1 MDHTV
6 HGILQDGVGRPFPS
20 LGDLPNPGAEPRS
33 PTLQAD
39 SLPVELPGKPSVLKV
54 VYVFHLTPQHYEE
67 IVCCPKVCLH
77 IRKTQASFF
86 GQLNITYCYLY
97 R

>member
-67 IVCCPKVCLH
+67 ILGCPKSLSGH
-77 IRKTQASFF
+77 QKNPSKLFRSTQ
-86 GQLNITYCYLY
+86 YYLLLSL
-97 R
+97 